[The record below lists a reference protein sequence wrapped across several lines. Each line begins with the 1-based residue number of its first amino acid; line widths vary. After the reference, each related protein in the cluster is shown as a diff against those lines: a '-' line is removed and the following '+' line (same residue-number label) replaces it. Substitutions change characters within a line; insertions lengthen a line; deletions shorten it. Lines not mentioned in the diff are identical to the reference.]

1 MAYNS
6 LLYNVE
12 NRIATLTLN
21 RPDRFNAFNEELSY
35 ELMDGLKQA
44 RKDPEARVIVITGA
58 GDKAFCSGQDLKDI
72 AGQKRSLGESVE
84 KRYAPLVR
92 LMQSIEKPIIARV
105 NGVAAGAGAGLV
117 MAADLSVASEN
128 ASLVFAFINIGLV
141 PDTGSSWQLAKRLPP
156 HKAFEIATR
165 GDRINAQE
173 ALGLNLLNRVV
184 PHDKLDEEV
193 NALAA
198 HYADKPPVALMLTK
212 KMLHKGA
219 TATLDEMLLLEQYY
233 QEIAGNTEDYA
244 EGVNAFV
251 EKRKAEFKGR

>member
-1 MAYNS
+1 MSYKT
-6 LLYNVE
+6 LLYSVE
-12 NRIATLTLN
+12 NRVATLTLN

-35 ELMDGLKQA
+35 ELMDSLKQA
-44 RKDPEARVIVITGA
+44 RRDPTARVIVITGA

-117 MAADLSVASEN
+117 LAADLSVASET

-141 PDTGSSWQLAKRLPP
+141 PDTGSTWQLAHRLPP

-165 GDRINAQE
+165 GERITAAE
-173 ALGLNLLNRVV
+173 ALGLNLINRVV
-184 PHDKLDEEV
+184 PADQLDAEV
-193 NALAA
+193 AALAA
-198 HYADKPPVALMLTK
+198 VYADKPPVALSLTK
-212 KMLHKGA
+212 KMLHKAA
-219 TATLDEMLLLEQYY
+219 TATLDQTLLLEQYY

-244 EGVNAFV
+244 EGVQAFV
-251 EKRKAEFKGR
+251 AKRPPVFQGK

>member
-1 MAYNS
+1 MSYNS
-6 LLYNVE
+6 LIYSVE
-12 NRIATLTLN
+12 NRVATLTLN
-21 RPDRFNAFNEELSY
+21 RPERFNAFNDELSY

-44 RKDPEARVIVITGA
+44 RRDPAARVIVITGA

-92 LMQSIEKPIIARV
+92 LMQNIEKPIIARV

-117 MAADLSVASEN
+117 LAADLSVASET

-141 PDTGSSWQLAKRLPP
+141 PDTGTTWQLANRLPP

-165 GDRINAQE
+165 GERISATE
-173 ALGLNLLNRVV
+173 AFGLGLINRVV
-184 PHDKLDEEV
+184 PADQLDAEV
-193 NALAA
+193 ASLAA
-198 HYADKPPVALMLTK
+198 VYADKPPVALFLTK
-212 KMLHKGA
+212 KMLHKAA
-219 TATLDEMLLLEQYY
+219 TATLDQMLLLEQYY

-251 EKRKAEFKGR
+251 EKRAPVFQGK